1 MKKKDLELYK
11 RKIKNMTK
19 DELLKE
25 LERIRNQRD
34 IYIYCLGILY
44 GIDISLLVSLTFH
57 ETAEVKNKILAIV
70 IGSLGLSL
78 SGFFVI

>member
-44 GIDISLLVSLTFH
+44 GIDINLLVSLTFH